1 MLASPFYAKKQS
13 LKFAYL
19 CSDGV
24 HFLWE
29 HTRFSAPLY
38 LGTDG
43 GDDGKDVIINVTGK
57 ESYDYSQ
64 SG

>member
-1 MLASPFYAKKQS
+1 MECIFCGSIRA
-13 LKFAYL
+13 
-19 CSDGV
+19 
-24 HFLWE
+24 FL
-29 HTRFSAPLY
+29 APLY